1 MARRS
6 ARSATSSSTRFETD
20 SFGPI
25 DVAAD
30 RYWGA
35 QTERSRRNFR
45 IGHDRMPMPIVH
57 ALATVKL
64 ASAETNREL
73 GLLDRRRASAIIRAA
88 REVIEGKLDDHFP
101 LVVWQTG
108 SGTQTNMNL
117 NEVIANRA
125 NELLGGERGAKQPV
139 HPNDHVNMSQSSND
153 SFPTAMHIAAAERIV
168 HDLVPALNELHR
180 ALRKKEKAFANIVKI
195 GRTHTQDATP
205 LTLGQEFSGYAA
217 QVESGIA
224 RLRIAA
230 KDLYPL
236 AQGGTAVGTGLNSK
250 PKFAKL
256 FARHVAKITKLSFTS
271 APNKF
276 EALASHDAYVFVHG
290 AINSMATGLF
300 KIANDIRLLG
310 SGPRSGLGE
319 LILPE
324 NEPGSSIMPGKVN
337 PTQCEAMT
345 MVCCQVFGNQ
355 TTITVAGSQGH
366 FELNVY
372 KPVLAY
378 CMLQSIRLMADA
390 ARSFTDNCVVGIRAD
405 EARIREL
412 TERSL
417 MLVTALAPK
426 IGYDKAAKIAKTA
439 HAKGTTLREEAVGG
453 GYVTESEFDRLVRPE
468 KMIRPGWEGEN

>member
-1 MARRS
+1 MAASSKASRPGR
-6 ARSATSSSTRFETD
+6 ATRIETD

-25 DVAAD
+25 EVAAD

-35 QTERSRRNFR
+35 QTERSRQNFR
-45 IGHDRMPMPIVH
+45 IGQDRMPMPIIR
-57 ALATVKL
+57 ALAIVKL
-64 ASAETNREL
+64 AAAETNREL
-73 GLLDRRRASAIIRAA
+73 GLLDRRRAGAIARAA
-88 REVIEGKLDDHFP
+88 REVIDGKLDDHFP

-117 NEVIANRA
+117 NEVISNRA
-125 NELLGGERGAKQPV
+125 NELLGGERGTKKPV

-153 SFPTAMHIAAAERIV
+153 SFPTAMHIAAAERISV
-168 HDLVPALNELHR
+168 DLIPALSELHR
-180 ALRKKEKAFANIVKI
+180 ALRKKEKQFARIVKI

-205 LTLGQEFSGYAA
+205 LTLGQEFSGYAS

-224 RLRIAA
+224 RLRTAV

-250 PKFAKL
+250 PRFAKL
-256 FARHVAKITKLSFTS
+256 FAKHAAAIAKLPFTS
-271 APNKF
+271 ARNKF
-276 EALASHDAYVFVHG
+276 EALASNDAYVFVHG
-290 AINSMATGLF
+290 AINSVATGLF

-345 MVCCQVFGNQ
+345 MVCCQVFGNH
-355 TTITVAGSQGH
+355 TAITVAGSQGH

-378 CMLQSIRLMADA
+378 CMMHSIQLLADV
-390 ARSFTDNCVVGIRAD
+390 ARSFTEHCVNDIRAD
-405 EARIREL
+405 EKRIHEL
-412 TERSL
+412 MERSL

-426 IGYDKAAKIAKTA
+426 IGYDNAAKVAKTA
-439 HAKGTTLREEAVGG
+439 HARGTTLKEEAVGQG
-453 GYVTESEFDRLVRPE
+453 FVTPSEFDRLVQPD
-468 KMIRPGWEGEN
+468 KMTHPG

>member
-1 MARRS
+1 MDFRMEHDTMGEVQVPA
-6 ARSATSSSTRFETD
+6 EH
-20 SFGPI
+20 
-25 DVAAD
+25 
-30 RYWGA
+30 YWGA
-35 QTERSRRNFR
+35 QTERSRQNFR
-45 IGHDRMPMPIVH
+45 IGHDRMPIPIIR
-57 ALATVKL
+57 ALGMVKL

-73 GLLDRRRASAIIRAA
+73 GLLDQRRARAIVRAA
-88 REVIEGKLDDHFP
+88 REVIDGKLDEHFP

-125 NELLGGERGAKQPV
+125 NELLGGELGAKKPA

-153 SFPTAMHIAAAERIV
+153 SFPTAMHIAAATGIKA
-168 HDLVPALNELHR
+168 DLIPALTELHR
-180 ALRKKEKAFANIVKI
+180 ALRQKQKAFAGIVKI

-205 LTLGQEFSGYAA
+205 LTLGQEFSGYAT
-217 QVESGIA
+217 QVDNGIA
-224 RLRIAA
+224 RLRTAI
-230 KDLYPL
+230 KDLFPL

-250 PKFAKL
+250 PEFAEM
-256 FARHVAKITKLSFTS
+256 FASHVARITGLPFTS

-276 EALASHDAYVFVHG
+276 EALASNDAYVFVHG
-290 AINSMATGLF
+290 AINSVATGLF
-300 KIANDIRLLG
+300 KIANDIRLMG

-355 TTITVAGSQGH
+355 TTITLAASQGH

-372 KPVLAY
+372 KPVIAY
-378 CMLQSIRLMADA
+378 ALLQSIHLLADA
-390 ARSFTDNCVVGIRAD
+390 ARSFTDNCITGIRAD

-412 TERSL
+412 MERSL

-426 IGYDKAAKIAKTA
+426 IGYDNAAKVAKSA
-439 HAKGTTLREEAVGG
+439 HARGTTLKEEALRLGFVSS
-453 GYVTESEFDRLVRPE
+453 EEFDRLVRPE
-468 KMIRPGWEGEN
+468 QMTHPR

>member
-1 MARRS
+1 M
-6 ARSATSSSTRFETD
+6 ETD

-25 DVAAD
+25 PVPAD

-35 QTERSRRNFR
+35 QTERSRQNFR
-45 IGHDRMPMPIVH
+45 IGQDRMPTPIIR
-57 ALATVKL
+57 ALGIVKL
-64 ASAETNREL
+64 AAAETNREL
-73 GLLDRRRASAIIRAA
+73 GLLDQRRARAIARAA
-88 REVIEGKLDDHFP
+88 REVIDGKLDEHFP

-125 NELLGGERGAKQPV
+125 NELLGGKLGAKEPV

-153 SFPTAMHIAAAERIV
+153 SFPTAMHIAAAMAIV
-168 HDLVPALNELHR
+168 GDLIPALSELHR
-180 ALRKKEKAFANIVKI
+180 ALRKKEKAFAHIVKI

-224 RLRIAA
+224 RLHVAA
-230 KDLYPL
+230 RDLYPL

-250 PKFAKL
+250 PKFAHL
-256 FARHVAKITKLSFTS
+256 FARHVAKITKLPFSS
-271 APNKF
+271 AANKF

-290 AINSMATGLF
+290 AINSVATGLF

-345 MVCCQVFGNQ
+345 MVCCQVFGNHA
-355 TTITVAGSQGH
+355 TITVAGSQGH

-378 CMLQSIRLMADA
+378 CMMHSIQLMSDVT
-390 ARSFTDNCVVGIRAD
+390 RSFTEHCIEGIRAD
-405 EARIREL
+405 EKRIRDL
-412 TERSL
+412 MERSL

-426 IGYDKAAKIAKTA
+426 IGYDNAAKVAKSA
-439 HAKGTTLREEAVGG
+439 HARGTTLKEEAVRLGF
-453 GYVTESEFDRLVRPE
+453 VSPAQFDRLVQPD
-468 KMIRPGWEGEN
+468 KMTRPG

>member
-1 MARRS
+1 M
-6 ARSATSSSTRFETD
+6 TDSTQTTRTETD
-20 SFGPI
+20 TFGPI
-25 DVAAD
+25 EVASD

-35 QTERSRRNFR
+35 QTERSRNNFK
-45 IGHDRMPMPIVH
+45 IGIEHMPMPIVR
-57 ALATVKL
+57 ALAIVKL
-64 ASAETNREL
+64 AAAKTNLDLR
-73 GLLDRRRASAIIRAA
+73 LLDERRARAISRAA
-88 REVIEGKLDDHFP
+88 REVIDGKLDDHFP

-108 SGTQTNMNL
+108 SGTQSNMNL

-125 NELLGGERGAKQPV
+125 SELLGGELGSKKPV

-168 HDLVPALNELHR
+168 HDLIPALTILLK
-180 ALRKKEKAFANIVKI
+180 ALRQKEKTFAKIVKI

-224 RLRIAA
+224 RLQSSL

-250 PKFAKL
+250 PRFAKL
-256 FARHVAKITKLSFTS
+256 FAKHAAAIAKLPFTS

-276 EALASHDAYVFVHG
+276 EALASNDAYVFVHG
-290 AINSMATGLF
+290 AINAMATGLF

-337 PTQCEAMT
+337 PTQCEAVT
-345 MVCCQVFGNQ
+345 MVCCQIFGNH
-355 TTITVAGSQGH
+355 TAITVAGSQGH

-372 KPVLAY
+372 KPVMAQ
-378 CMLQSIRLMADA
+378 CMLQSIRLMADV
-390 ARSFTDNCVVGIRAD
+390 ARSFTEHCVLGIRAD
-405 EARIREL
+405 EKRIHEL
-412 TERSL
+412 MERSL

-426 IGYDKAAKIAKTA
+426 IGYDNAAKVAKTA
-439 HAKGTTLREEAVGG
+439 HANGTTLKHEAVRLGF
-453 GYVTESEFDRLVRPE
+453 VSAAEFDALVQPDN
-468 KMIRPGWEGEN
+468 MTHPG

>member
-1 MARRS
+1 M
-6 ARSATSSSTRFETD
+6 ARSATTSRSGSTRIETD

-25 DVAAD
+25 PVAAD

-35 QTERSRRNFR
+35 QTERSRQNFR
-45 IGHDRMPMPIVH
+45 IGQDRMPMPIIR
-57 ALATVKL
+57 ALGIVKL
-64 ASAETNREL
+64 AAAETNHEL
-73 GLLDRRRASAIIRAA
+73 GLLDQRRARAIARAA
-88 REVIEGKLDDHFP
+88 REVIDGKLDDHFP

-125 NELLGGERGAKQPV
+125 NELLGGKLGAKEPV

-153 SFPTAMHIAAAERIV
+153 SFPTAMHIAAAMAIV
-168 HDLVPALNELHR
+168 GDLIPALSELHR
-180 ALRKKEKAFANIVKI
+180 ALRKKEKAFAHIVKI

-224 RLRIAA
+224 RLRMSVG
-230 KDLYPL
+230 DLYPL

-250 PKFAKL
+250 PKFAHL
-256 FARHVAKITKLSFTS
+256 FAKHVAKITKLPFTS
-271 APNKF
+271 AANKF

-290 AINSMATGLF
+290 AINSAATGLF

-345 MVCCQVFGNQ
+345 MVCCQVFGNH

-378 CMLQSIRLMADA
+378 CMMHSIQLMSDV
-390 ARSFTDNCVVGIRAD
+390 ARSFTEHCIEGIRAD
-405 EARIREL
+405 EKRIRDL
-412 TERSL
+412 MERSL
-417 MLVTALAPK
+417 MLVTALAPS
-426 IGYDKAAKIAKTA
+426 IGYDNAAKVAKSA
-439 HAKGTTLREEAVGG
+439 HIRGTTLKEEAVRLGF
-453 GYVTESEFDRLVRPE
+453 VTPAQFDRLVHPD
-468 KMIRPGWEGEN
+468 KMTRPG

>member
-1 MARRS
+1 MD
-6 ARSATSSSTRFETD
+6 RSATSPPHSTRSETD

-25 DVAAD
+25 EVPAD

-35 QTERSRRNFR
+35 QTERSRQNFR
-45 IGHDRMPMPIVH
+45 IGHDRMPMPIIR
-57 ALATVKL
+57 ALGIVKR
-64 ASAETNREL
+64 ASAEVNYSL
-73 GLLDRRRASAIIRAA
+73 KLLEARRRDAIVRAA
-88 REVIEGKLDDHFP
+88 REVIDGNLDDHFP

-125 NELLGGERGAKQPV
+125 NELLGGKLGAKQPV

-153 SFPTAMHIAAAERIV
+153 SFPTAMHIAAALRITA
-168 HDLVPALNELHR
+168 DLIPALSELHR
-180 ALRKKEKAFANIVKI
+180 ALRKKEKAFAHIVKI

-224 RLRIAA
+224 RLRMAA
-230 KDLYPL
+230 RDLYPL

-250 PKFAKL
+250 PKFAHL
-256 FARHVAKITKLSFTS
+256 FAKHAAKITKLPFSS
-271 APNKF
+271 AANKF

-290 AINSMATGLF
+290 AINSVATGLF

-337 PTQCEAMT
+337 PTQCEAVT

-355 TTITVAGSQGH
+355 TTIALAGSQGH

-372 KPVLAY
+372 KPVIAHAT
-378 CMLQSIRLMADA
+378 LQSIRLLADA
-390 ARSFTDNCVVGIRAD
+390 SSSFTKHCV
-405 EARIREL
+405 
-412 TERSL
+412 T
-417 MLVTALAPK
+417 
-426 IGYDKAAKIAKTA
+426 
-439 HAKGTTLREEAVGG
+439 
-453 GYVTESEFDRLVRPE
+453 
-468 KMIRPGWEGEN
+468 